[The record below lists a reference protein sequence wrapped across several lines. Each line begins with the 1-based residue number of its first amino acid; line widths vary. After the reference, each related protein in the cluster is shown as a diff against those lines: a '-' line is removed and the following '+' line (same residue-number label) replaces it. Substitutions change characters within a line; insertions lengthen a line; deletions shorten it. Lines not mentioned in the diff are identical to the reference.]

1 MDAGTVTEM
10 NLSLGPETK
19 TFSNG
24 SVASE
29 FLGEPAAIDRDSAY
43 SRTQLCVY
51 ISVWHTLA
59 SVTSIATVDF
69 WRQHRGSDW
78 AERQPFL

>member
-10 NLSLGPETK
+10 NLSMGPETK

-43 SRTQLCVY
+43 IRTQLCVY
-51 ISVWHTLA
+51 LSGT
-59 SVTSIATVDF
+59 
-69 WRQHRGSDW
+69 R
-78 AERQPFL
+78 